1 MFDINKVNIEDFE
14 TLMKVFTSGI
24 ASYDYVLYDPP
35 SEDKPTLVDI
45 TIRANER
52 TCYYTTALNKL
63 SLATLDIK
71 FLDFYRQLNIPD
83 PEIEYKKRKYY
94 LYS

>member
-1 MFDINKVNIEDFE
+1 MFNINKVNIEDFE

-24 ASYDYVLYDPP
+24 ASYDYVLLSPP
-35 SEDKPTLVDI
+35 SEGKPAVVNI

-52 TCYYTTALNKL
+52 ECLYVTTLSKA
-63 SLATLDIK
+63 SLASLENM
-71 FLDFYRQLNIPD
+71 FPNFYSSLNIPD
-83 PEIEYKKRKYY
+83 PEIEYKKRRYY